1 MRRDIRRDERG
12 LVLPSWLVAV
22 SAAAVVLAL
31 VGFAVSGERDPEVAA
46 SDGADRTTTPPDPER
61 KQDPRDAGDG
71 GTDGGTDGGPDGGTD
86 GAKADR
92 KDDRTPKPERP
103 RRDNEPVEQRV
114 AYVEVY
120 NNSGIT
126 GLAGETTAA
135 LQDMGWPVVA
145 TDNWYGE
152 IPADTVYHPAGLTG
166 QAELLADD
174 LGVGR
179 ILPSVAP
186 MRFDRLTVILT
197 GSG

>member
-1 MRRDIRRDERG
+1 MRSAIERDERG

-46 SDGADRTTTPPDPER
+46 SDGADPTATPPDPE
-61 KQDPRDAGDG
+61 KQKKKEPADAKD
-71 GTDGGTDGGPDGGTD
+71 D
-86 GAKADR
+86 AKTDR
-92 KDDRTPKPERP
+92 KEDRASKRERP
-103 RRDNEPVEQRV
+103 EPDDEPVERRT

-152 IPADTVYHPAGLTG
+152 IPADTVYHPAGLAR

-179 ILPSVAP
+179 IMPSVAP

>member
-1 MRRDIRRDERG
+1 MRSVIERDERG

-31 VGFAVSGERDPEVAA
+31 VGFAVSGERDPDVTTA
-46 SDGADRTTTPPDPER
+46 DGANPASTTPDPQQKE
-61 KQDPRDAGDG
+61 KESP
-71 GTDGGTDGGPDGGTD
+71 D

-92 KDDRTPKPERP
+92 EKERAEPKQQRPKP
-103 RRDNEPVEQRV
+103 DDEPVERRT

-126 GLAGETTAA
+126 GLAGETTAG

-152 IPADTVYHPAGLTG
+152 IPADTVYHPADLAG

-174 LGVGR
+174 LGVAR
-179 ILPSVAP
+179 IMPSVAP

>member
-1 MRRDIRRDERG
+1 MHSAIERDERG

-31 VGFAVSGERDPEVAA
+31 VGFAVSGERDPDVTT
-46 SDGADRTTTPPDPER
+46 ADDANPTSTPPDPQQKE
-61 KQDPRDAGDG
+61 KESPDAD
-71 GTDGGTDGGPDGGTD
+71 DDS
-86 GAKADR
+86 KADR
-92 KDDRTPKPERP
+92 KEERAEPKQQRPEPDD
-103 RRDNEPVEQRV
+103 EPVERRT

-152 IPADTVYHPAGLTG
+152 IPADTVYHPAGLAG

-179 ILPSVAP
+179 IMPSVAP

>member
-1 MRRDIRRDERG
+1 MRSANERDERG

-31 VGFAVSGERDPEVAA
+31 VGFAVSGERDPQVTA
-46 SDGADRTTTPPDPER
+46 SGGDNPTATPPDPQQKE
-61 KQDPRDAGDG
+61 KESPDAD
-71 GTDGGTDGGPDGGTD
+71 DDS
-86 GAKADR
+86 KADR
-92 KDDRTPKPERP
+92 KEERAEPKQQRPEPDD
-103 RRDNEPVEQRV
+103 EPVERRT

-152 IPADTVYHPAGLTG
+152 IPADTVYHPAGLAE

-179 ILPSVAP
+179 IMPSVAP

-197 GSG
+197 GTG

>member
-1 MRRDIRRDERG
+1 MGPAIGRGERG
-12 LVLPSWLVAV
+12 LVLPSWLVAL

-46 SDGADRTTTPPDPER
+46 SDGAGRTATAPDPER
-61 KQDPRDAGDG
+61 RDPPDAGG
-71 GTDGGTDGGPDGGTD
+71 GGTD
-86 GAKADR
+86 GATDGATDGTKADR
-92 KDDRTPKPERP
+92 KDDRTAKPERRQP
-103 RRDNEPVEQRV
+103 DNEPVERRT

-174 LGVGR
+174 LGVAR

>member
-1 MRRDIRRDERG
+1 MRSAIRRDERG

-46 SDGADRTTTPPDPER
+46 SDGADPTATPPDPKKKKESADT
-61 KQDPRDAGDG
+61 KDD
-71 GTDGGTDGGPDGGTD
+71 
-86 GAKADR
+86 AKADR
-92 KDDRTPKPERP
+92 KDDRADPKRERP
-103 RRDNEPVEQRV
+103 EPEDEPVERRT

-152 IPADTVYHPAGLTG
+152 IPADTVYHPAGLAR

-179 ILPSVAP
+179 IMPSVAP